1 VEDVREPFAGGA
13 GSGGVNMAEI
23 QHSQIKA
30 KLLELVTPLVDQT
43 DIIAKSALDKE
54 AHLLSRAMAAAAIKI
69 IAEVEY
75 DVACASIVDGG
86 KDNGIDA
93 IHYDSQGKTLFL
105 VQSKWSN
112 SHTSSIASGEI
123 LKFLQGIQDLVS
135 LKKARFNEKI
145 QKRWSLIEDALNRL
159 TSVRLVVAYPG
170 SGRIDQDIQEK
181 IDEFV
186 KSQNDTS
193 ELFFFSSITQRE
205 LFQHFVHEA
214 APPQINLS
222 IRLTHYGLV
231 DSPLKAVYGQVSAI
245 DVAAWYKNYG
255 NNLFAG
261 NIRNFLGS
269 SEVNTAISTTLTSE
283 ADHFWFYN
291 NGITIIAESLKR
303 QAIGGND
310 RSVGIFDCA
319 KVTIVNGA
327 QTVGTIGRTLTGD
340 DNSSFL
346 QARIIEVN
354 DPESLLGKKIT
365 RASNTQN
372 KIDARNFVAL
382 DPEQE
387 RIRTELLIEKVIYE
401 YREGEPLESTVDG
414 FEFIEAVVTLACA
427 NDDISFVALSKGYV
441 GGLYAD
447 ITTTPYKAL
456 FNPATSSRRM
466 WSLVQL
472 SRRIDKTIK
481 MKADPSPTQR
491 GIVVHGNR
499 FILHCML
506 RQIGK
511 TDDLGASDAVK
522 DKVVEDAVTRVLA
535 GVGKIIDTNYEDA
548 YLAPLF
554 KNVKKCTDIRSKFEK
569 A

>member
-1 VEDVREPFAGGA
+1 
-13 GSGGVNMAEI
+13 MAEI

-30 KLLELVTPLVDQT
+30 KLLEIVAPLVDQT
-43 DIIAKSALDKE
+43 GILGKTDADKE
-54 AHLLSRAMAAAAIKI
+54 SHTLSRATAAAALKI
-69 IAEVEY
+69 VAEIEY
-75 DVACASIVDGG
+75 DAACAAIVDGG

-93 IHYDSQGKTLFL
+93 IYYDSQSKTLFL
-105 VQSKWSN
+105 VQSKWSS
-112 SHTSSIASGEI
+112 SHTSSIASGEV

-145 QKRWSLIEDALNRL
+145 QKRWSVIEDALNRL
-159 TSVRLVVAYPG
+159 TSVRLIIAYPG
-170 SGRIDQDIQEK
+170 SGRIDQDIQDK
-181 IDEFV
+181 INEFL

-214 APPQINLS
+214 APPQINLP

-231 DSPLKAVYGQVSAI
+231 ESPLKAVYGQVSAV

-269 SEVNTAISTTLTSE
+269 SEVNAAISSTLTSDAE
-283 ADHFWFYN
+283 HFWFYN

-303 QAIGGND
+303 QAIGGSD
-310 RSVGIFDCA
+310 RSVGIFDCV

-327 QTVGTIGRTLTGD
+327 QTVGTIGRTLTGE
-340 DNSSFL
+340 NSSFL
-346 QARIIEVN
+346 QARIIEVS
-354 DPESLLGKKIT
+354 DPESSLGKQIT
-365 RASNTQN
+365 KASNTQN

-387 RIRTELLIEKVIYE
+387 RIRTELLIEKVAYE
-401 YREGEPLESTVDG
+401 YREGEPLESTIDG
-414 FEFIEAVVTLACA
+414 FDFLEAVTTLACA
-427 NDDISFVALSKGYV
+427 NDEMSFVALSKGYV
-441 GGLYAD
+441 GGLYVD

-456 FNPATSSRRM
+456 FNPSTSSRRL

-481 MKADPSPTQR
+481 AKADASPTQR

-506 RQIGK
+506 RRIGK
-511 TDDLGASDAVK
+511 TSDLTASDVIKDEIVEGAVIH
-522 DKVVEDAVTRVLA
+522 VLS
-535 GVGKIIDTNYEDA
+535 GVGKIIDKDYADA

-554 KNVKKCTDIRSKFEK
+554 KNVKKCTDIRSKLEK

>member
-1 VEDVREPFAGGA
+1 
-13 GSGGVNMAEI
+13 MAEI

-30 KLLELVTPLVDQT
+30 KLLEIVAPLVDQAGIIGKT
-43 DIIAKSALDKE
+43 DADKE
-54 AHLLSRAMAAAAIKI
+54 VHILSRSTAAAALKI
-69 IAEVEY
+69 VAEIEY
-75 DVACASIVDGG
+75 DAACAAIVDGG

-93 IHYDSQGKTLFL
+93 IYYDSQSKTLFL

-112 SHTSSIASGEI
+112 SHTSSIASGEV

-135 LKKARFNEKI
+135 LKRVRFNEKI
-145 QKRWSLIEDALNRL
+145 QKRWNVIEDALNRL
-159 TSVRLVVAYPG
+159 TSVRLIVAYPG
-170 SGRIDQDIQEK
+170 SGRIDQDIQDK

-214 APPQINLS
+214 APPQIDLS

-231 DSPLKAVYGQVSAI
+231 ESPLKAVYGQVSAV
-245 DVAAWYKNYG
+245 DVAGWYKNYG

-269 SEVNTAISTTLTSE
+269 SEVNAAISTTLTSDAE
-283 ADHFWFYN
+283 HFWFYN

-310 RSVGIFDCA
+310 RSIGVFDCA

-327 QTVGTIGRTLTGD
+327 QTVGTIGRSLTG

-346 QARIIEVN
+346 QARIIEVS

-365 RASNTQN
+365 KASNTQN

-387 RIRTELLIEKVIYE
+387 RIRTELLIEKVAYE

-414 FEFIEAVVTLACA
+414 FDFLEAVTTLACA
-427 NDDISFVALSKGYV
+427 SDEMSFVALSKGYV
-441 GGLYAD
+441 GGLYVD

-456 FNPATSSRRM
+456 FNPSTLSRRL

-472 SRRIDKTIK
+472 SRRIDKTIRTN
-481 MKADPSPTQR
+481 ADASPTQR

-499 FILHCML
+499 FISHCIF
-506 RQIGK
+506 RRIGK
-511 TDDLGASDAVK
+511 SSDLDASDIIK
-522 DKVVEDAVTRVLA
+522 DEVVEDAVMRVLS
-535 GVGKIIDTNYEDA
+535 GVSKIIDKDYADA

-554 KNVKKCTDIRSKFEK
+554 KNVKKCTDIRFKLEK

>member
-1 VEDVREPFAGGA
+1 
-13 GSGGVNMAEI
+13 MAEI

-30 KLLELVTPLVDQT
+30 KLIEIVAPLVDQT
-43 DIIAKSALDKE
+43 GIVGKTDAEKE
-54 AHLLSRAMAAAAIKI
+54 AHTLSRSTAAAALKI
-69 IAEVEY
+69 VADVEY
-75 DVACASIVDGG
+75 DVACAAIVDGG

-93 IHYDSQGKTLFL
+93 IHYDSQSKTLFL
-105 VQSKWSN
+105 VQSKWSS
-112 SHTSSIASGEI
+112 SHTASIASGEV

-145 QKRWSLIEDALNRL
+145 QKRWSVIEDALNRL
-159 TSVRLVVAYPG
+159 TSVRLIVAYPG
-170 SGRIDQDIQEK
+170 SGKIDEDIQEK

-186 KSQNDTS
+186 RSQNDTS

-214 APPQINLS
+214 APPQIDLS
-222 IRLTHYGLV
+222 IRLAHYGLV
-231 DSPLKAVYGQVSAI
+231 DSPLKAVYGQVSAV
-245 DVAAWYKNYG
+245 DVAAWYKSYG

-269 SEVNTAISTTLTSE
+269 SEVNAAISTTLTSDAE
-283 ADHFWFYN
+283 HFWFYN

-310 RSVGIFDCA
+310 RSIGIFDCA

-327 QTVGTIGRTLTGD
+327 QTVGTIGRTLTGE
-340 DNSSFL
+340 NSSFL
-346 QARIIEVN
+346 QARIIEVS
-354 DPESLLGKKIT
+354 DPESSLGKKIT
-365 RASNTQN
+365 KASNTQN

-387 RIRTELLIEKVIYE
+387 RIRTELLIEKVAYE

-414 FEFIEAVVTLACA
+414 FDFLEAVTTLACA
-427 NDDISFVALSKGYV
+427 SDEMSFVALSKGYV
-441 GGLYAD
+441 GGLYVD

-456 FNPATSSRRM
+456 FNPSTSSRRL

-472 SRRIDKTIK
+472 SRRFDKIIK
-481 MKADPSPTQR
+481 TKADGSPTHR

-499 FILHCML
+499 FIAHCIF
-506 RQIGK
+506 RKIGK
-511 TDDLGASDAVK
+511 MCDLAASGMIK
-522 DKVVEDAVTRVLA
+522 EKIVEDAVLRVLS
-535 GVGKIIDTNYEDA
+535 GVGKIIDKDYADA

-554 KNVKKCTDIRSKFEK
+554 KNVKKCTDIRSKLEK

>member
-1 VEDVREPFAGGA
+1 
-13 GSGGVNMAEI
+13 MAEV
-23 QHSQIKA
+23 QHSQIKS
-30 KLLELVTPLVDQT
+30 KLLELVAPLVDQS
-43 DIIAKSALDKE
+43 DILGKSKADRE
-54 AHLLSRAMAAAAIKI
+54 AHVLSRSMAAAAIKI
-69 IAEVEY
+69 AAEIEY
-75 DVACASIVDGG
+75 DAACASIVDGG

-93 IHYDSQGKTLFL
+93 IYYDVPTKVLFL
-105 VQSKWSN
+105 VQSKWGG
-112 SHTSSIASGEI
+112 SHSSSIGSGDV
-123 LKFLQGIQDLVS
+123 LKFLQGVQDLVS
-135 LKKARFNEKI
+135 LKKDRFNEKI
-145 QKRWSLIEDALNRL
+145 QKRWNLIEDALKRL
-159 TSVRLVVAYPG
+159 TSVRLIVAYPG
-170 SGRIDQDIQEK
+170 SGKIDPDIQEK

-214 APPQINLS
+214 APPQIDLS

-231 DSPLKAVYGQVSAI
+231 DSPLRAVYGQVSAV
-245 DVAAWYKNYG
+245 DVAGWYKSYG

-269 SEVNTAISTTLTSE
+269 SEVNTAISNTLTSE
-283 ADHFWFYN
+283 AEHFWFYN
-291 NGITIIAESLKR
+291 NGITIVAENLKR

-327 QTVGTIGRTLTGD
+327 QTVGTIGRSLAGEN
-340 DNSSFL
+340 NSAFL
-346 QARIIEVN
+346 QARIIEVG
-354 DPESLLGKKIT
+354 DPEFSLGKQIT

-387 RIRTELLIEKVIYE
+387 RIRTELLIEKVVYE
-401 YREGEPLESTVDG
+401 YREGEPLEFTVDG
-414 FEFIEAVVTLACA
+414 FEFIEAVTTLACA
-427 NDDISFVALSKGYV
+427 SEEMSFVALSKGYV

-456 FNPATSSRRM
+456 FNPSTSSRNL

-472 SRRIDKTIK
+472 SRRIDKAVKT
-481 MKADPSPTQR
+481 KANASPTQR

-499 FILHCML
+499 FLMHCAF
-506 RQIGK
+506 RRIGK
-511 TDDLGASDAVK
+511 ANDLAASDAIK
-522 DKVVEDAVTRVLA
+522 DASVENAVANVLS
-535 GVGKIIDTNYEDA
+535 GVGKIVDNDYADA

-554 KNVKKCTDIRSKFEK
+554 KNVKKCTDIRSKFELV
-569 A
+569 